1 MHSINKFYKKLPRSI
16 ELLRCYARISL
27 TRFSITILR
36 SVRISMRA
44 FTLAICTL
52 LFACTNPYPVSV
64 PKPGNYHGITLNADY
79 DALVKNVH
87 NYGEELSQKSHKL
100 QSQKYAYTDFGY
112 LGSIVSVIAAAS
124 GALTTALYSGGAAV
138 GGGMAA
144 QHYNYDSQIQN
155 YSVAR
160 KKVQC
165 IYRKLNE
172 RTVNESLLI
181 KFDTHSDI
189 ARILT
194 PSINNALDDIY
205 FELDSKQSSIDLK
218 TPDLKLLAD
227 AFSKQ
232 KEISPKIA
240 SLNNGPLPI
249 NNYENKSKNEE
260 ARIILAQNI
269 QMAVSICKV
278 LGDAPQGE

>member
-1 MHSINKFYKKLPRSI
+1 
-16 ELLRCYARISL
+16 
-27 TRFSITILR
+27 
-36 SVRISMRA
+36 MRT

-64 PKPGNYHGITLNADY
+64 PKPSDYDGITLNAGY
-79 DALVKNVH
+79 DALVKNVRA
-87 NYGEELSQKSHKL
+87 YGKALREKSHAL

-155 YSVAR
+155 YSVAM

-165 IYRKLNE
+165 IYRKLSE
-172 RTVNESLLI
+172 RTVNEFMLI
-181 KFDTHSDI
+181 KLDTHSDI
-189 ARILT
+189 ARVLT
-194 PSINNALDDIY
+194 PFINNTLDDIY

-218 TPDLKLLAD
+218 APDLKLLAD

-232 KEISPKIA
+232 KEISSKIA
-240 SLNNGPLPI
+240 TLNNGPLPI
-249 NNYENKSKNEE
+249 NSKINKSKKIK
-260 ARIILAQNI
+260 RI
-269 QMAVSICKV
+269 
-278 LGDAPQGE
+278 E

>member
-1 MHSINKFYKKLPRSI
+1 
-16 ELLRCYARISL
+16 
-27 TRFSITILR
+27 
-36 SVRISMRA
+36 MRT

-87 NYGEELSQKSHKL
+87 DYGEELSQKSHKL

-232 KEISPKIA
+232 KEIPPKIA